1 MDAEG
6 NKMFCERIA
15 NDALRLL
22 EVVSQAGDGAEV
34 VIEATYGWYWAVDL
48 LQDAGFN
55 VHLAHPSGNDWGQRR
70 GEKHARDARGLGD
83 PLRPGPVAEA
93 GVVPP
98 VVGAAR
104 GVVRFPSRVG
114 A

>member
-70 GEKHARDARGLGD
+70 GEEDGRGG
-83 PLRPGPVAEA
+83 
-93 GVVPP
+93 
-98 VVGAAR
+98 R
-104 GVVRFPSRVG
+104 GVAGGGGRGRGGGGGGG
-114 A
+114 APRGRGGGGGGRCPAR